1 MECKQNEESPGPDS
15 ICHTM
20 MLVVVH
26 VVYENYRKSSDSMES
41 TIVGIHIIKTCVTP
55 PYIFISWGYP
65 CCVCCMQLSL
75 VFIQLVEH
83 LPRMQSVMGLS
94 LAGAANFSL
103 KMSHE

>member
-55 PYIFISWGYP
+55 PYILFRGVTHVVYVACNYPLSSYSW
-65 CCVCCMQLSL
+65 
-75 VFIQLVEH
+75 
-83 LPRMQSVMGLS
+83 
-94 LAGAANFSL
+94 
-103 KMSHE
+103 